1 MATSFNK
8 ANTFVQDLGR
18 KVHNLNSDTLKI
30 ALSNTAA
37 AATMAVLADITEISA
52 GNGYSAGGVAMG
64 STSWAQAAGVAKL
77 TGANVTF
84 TASGGSIGPFQYVW
98 LYNSTASGGP
108 LIGWW
113 NYATPVTITD
123 GNFFEVL
130 PSDLTD
136 ILQIT

>member
-1 MATSFNK
+1 MAAFNK
-8 ANTFVQDLGR
+8 ANIFVQDLGR

-37 AATMAVLADITEISA
+37 AATMAVLADITEIAA

-64 STSWAQAAGVAKL
+64 STSWAQVAGVAKL
-77 TGANVTF
+77 AGANVTF
-84 TASGGSIGPFQYVW
+84 TASGGSFGPFRYAW

-113 NYATPVTITD
+113 DYTTSVTITD